1 METPIDEVRIKQW
14 LKEALVEVV
23 EERKDVLHEL
33 LTEVMED
40 VAMVRAIQE
49 GETTSPV
56 SKQEV
61 LKLLGEST

>member
-1 METPIDEVRIKQW
+1 METPIDEIRIKQW

-40 VAMVRAIQE
+40 VAMVCAIQE
-49 GETTSPV
+49 GETTRPV

>member
-1 METPIDEVRIKQW
+1 METPIDEIRIKQW

-49 GETTSPV
+49 GETTRPV

>member
-23 EERKDVLHEL
+23 EERKDVLQEL

-49 GETTSPV
+49 GETTRPV

>member
-33 LTEVMED
+33 LTEVMEN

-49 GETTSPV
+49 GETTRPV